1 MKKIILSLF
10 VLLNLATFTQE
21 KYQIEIEPSAKISQN
36 VVQNYNSQIEKEVSK
51 IYSKEEMFGL
61 IEKIN

>member
-10 VLLNLATFTQE
+10 VLLSLATFTQE

-36 VVQNYNSQIEKEVSK
+36 VIQSYNSQIEKEVSK